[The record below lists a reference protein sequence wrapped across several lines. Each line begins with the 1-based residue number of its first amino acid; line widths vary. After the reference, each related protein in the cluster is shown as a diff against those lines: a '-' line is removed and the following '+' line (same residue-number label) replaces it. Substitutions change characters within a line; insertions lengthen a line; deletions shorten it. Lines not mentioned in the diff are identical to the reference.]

1 MTKFIVIS
9 IVVIVILIV
18 KRYYIDNFDT
28 DYVDDQT
35 VAKCQHMI
43 GTLL

>member
-18 KRYYIDNFDT
+18 KRFYIDNFDT
-28 DYVDDQT
+28 AYVDD
-35 VAKCQHMI
+35 
-43 GTLL
+43 

>member
-18 KRYYIDNFDT
+18 KRFYIDNFDT
-28 DYVDDQT
+28 DYVDD
-35 VAKCQHMI
+35 
-43 GTLL
+43 